1 MNINSKLVI
10 SVSTLA
16 LLATS
21 LTSCFVSEPKATEPN
36 ANPITSSEKSTKVK
50 VIGLFPL
57 TGPGASLGDYLKNGV
72 QLAKEDAQK
81 KYPGIDL
88 NIQLI
93 DSKNQPKEGISA
105 LQSATISSAPDVL
118 ISGMSSVS
126 KAVIP
131 VVEQKNIPTIVTT
144 TALSNLPQGTK
155 NVIRMYPTSEDFVE
169 PVANHMA
176 KKLDKIAVLYVN
188 DDFGKRNQ
196 EVFINTIKKA
206 GKAITAAEPFELAQP
221 DSRAT
226 IAKVLATN
234 PKAIFVTGYGPS
246 FINIFKQLREANK
259 SIPIYTEIGFA
270 NPAVLTALGSTAEG
284 IIFDGTEMELSQPST
299 PAVASFKTSYESK
312 FKVAPYQVAGFA
324 YDSISLIAQAKMKE
338 GGSGK
343 IDKSGMI
350 ALSPFQGVMGTIT
363 LDSQGESRIKL
374 QLMKRVG
381 GKTVKLAE

>member
-1 MNINSKLVI
+1 MNTKVFVTASM
-10 SVSTLA
+10 LA
-16 LLATS
+16 LITTGLS
-21 LTSCFVSEPKATEPN
+21 SCFVNQQKDISPT
-36 ANPITSSEKSTKVK
+36 ANPTKSDGKSVKVK

-81 KYPGIDL
+81 KYPGIDID
-88 NIQLI
+88 IQLI

-105 LQSATISSAPDVL
+105 LQSATTSSAPDVL

-126 KAVIP
+126 KAVVP

-169 PVANHMA
+169 PIANHMA
-176 KKLDKIAVLYVN
+176 KKLDKVAVLYVN

-196 EVFINTIKKA
+196 EVFADIIKKA
-206 GKAITAAEPFELAQP
+206 GKTITVSEPFELAQA

-246 FINIFKQLREANK
+246 FINIFKQLRESNK
-259 SIPIYTEIGFA
+259 TIPIYTEIGFA
-270 NPAVLTALGSTAEG
+270 NPAVLTALGTTAEG
-284 IIFDGTEMELSQPST
+284 IIFDGTEMELSEPST
-299 PAVASFKTSYESK
+299 PSVVSFKTSYESK
-312 FKVAPYQVAGFA
+312 FKGAPYQVAGFA
-324 YDSISLIAQAKMKE
+324 YDSISLIAQAKMKD

-343 IDKSGMI
+343 VDKAGMI
-350 ALSPFQGVMGTIT
+350 ALSPFQGVMGPIT
-363 LDSQGESRIKL
+363 LDTQGESRIKL

-381 GKTVKLAE
+381 NKTVKLSE